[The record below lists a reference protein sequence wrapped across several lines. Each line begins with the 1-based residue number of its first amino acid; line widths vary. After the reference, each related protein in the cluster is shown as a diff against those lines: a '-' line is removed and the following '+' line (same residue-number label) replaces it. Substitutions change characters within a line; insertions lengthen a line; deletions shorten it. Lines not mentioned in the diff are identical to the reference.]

1 MKKSFLAW
9 LALLAASSSSVA
21 LAAGPV
27 ERPMGGGFG
36 SGRAEMVSKTR
47 ITTTFEATSDKSLTA
62 LLDEG
67 YAITSATGDD
77 GQVLY
82 LGKEGHDGEHSHWY
96 RCELIGDSN
105 GNVRL
110 GLSHHAASDC
120 RALNK

>member
-1 MKKSFLAW
+1 MKKSFP
-9 LALLAASSSSVA
+9 ALLAVVAAASSSVA
-21 LAAGPV
+21 LAAPV
-27 ERPMGGGFG
+27 ERPMGGGVG
-36 SGRAEMVSKTR
+36 SGRAEVVSKTR
-47 ITTTFEATSDKSLTA
+47 IATNFEATSDKSLTA

-77 GQVLY
+77 GQILY
-82 LGKEGHDGEHSHWY
+82 LVKEGHDGEHSHWY

-120 RALNK
+120 RALNS

>member
-1 MKKSFLAW
+1 MKKSFP
-9 LALLAASSSSVA
+9 ALLAVVAAASSSVA

-27 ERPMGGGFG
+27 ERPMGGGVG
-36 SGRAEMVSKTR
+36 SGRAEVVSKTR
-47 ITTTFEATSDKSLTA
+47 IATSFEATSDKSLTA

-77 GQVLY
+77 GQIVY
-82 LGKEGHDGEHSHWY
+82 LVKKGHEGEPSHWY

-110 GLSHHAASDC
+110 GLSHRAASDC
-120 RALNK
+120 RALNS